1 MANQVA
7 KYLSENVSIER
18 EKVIQNRIQKEL
30 AKYLSDEL
38 SIELA
43 KKGTIFDI
51 AKVLVFLDDTKNEYI
66 TELGNYAVIF
76 KEKVKNEVYTADRLI
91 KMDIAE
97 FVPELFLQRE
107 ITDKEKVNIYKKINE
122 YINKKAIELPEYL
135 EMKSDPTR
143 KRKFTGLK
151 PPNIN
156 VKPLDIMAQCSNE
169 NWEASMSDTIICKD
183 AENFWCIP
191 IKNILKQLEK
201 NSKPVNPYT
210 NNVLSEEI
218 VKNIKNR
225 YPKGLQDFKDKNYT
239 EKEIEKH
246 NLKLKKLMELD
257 ELLNDKKIRENIK
270 MFGIDE
276 IQNFDLNE
284 IPKLVKEHYN
294 KESQINTEEALD
306 NFIAWVK
313 TSIKKLKQITMKK
326 ELVTIQDKKEEIIIP
341 RQPLIIFTVP
351 KETLGGEIY
360 RIQVE
365 KLKNLNTI
373 YNNLLKPL
381 DPKDRQNTLD
391 KLDELIKERTEL
403 ENKLK
408 TGDYTNFTL
417 KKQPE
422 RLRIE
427 KELTN
432 SINKQKELTEENN
445 FIAEKLEKMTDDNK
459 KKEASDK
466 IKTNSI
472 RLQELKYEQMKF
484 RDQLKLGGFKVE
496 LKDNPDR
503 NDIENEINAIRK
515 QENELRTKLTSAISN
530 VSARTEIN
538 EKISMINKLQKELN
552 NIGSNKE
559 KYMEFLKN
567 ELLTRKEQLNQMG
580 IQIGEKTFFETRATE
595 LGKTLTNDIKL
606 LEQEINGLI

>member
-1 MANQVA
+1 MSNQVA
-7 KYLSENVSIER
+7 IYLSENISIER
-18 EKVIQNRIQKEL
+18 EKIIQNRIQKEL
-30 AKYLSDEL
+30 SKYLSEEI
-38 SIELA
+38 SSELA
-43 KKGTIFDI
+43 KKGSIFDI
-51 AKVLVFLDDTKNEYI
+51 AKILVFLDDTKNEYI

-76 KEKVKNEVYTADRLI
+76 KEKVKNGVYTADRLI

-97 FVPELFLQRE
+97 FVPELFLQNE
-107 ITDKEKVNIYKKINE
+107 ITDKEKVSIYKKISE
-122 YINKKAIELPEYL
+122 YIYKKAIELPEYL

-151 PPNIN
+151 PPSIN
-156 VKPLDIMAQCSNE
+156 VKPMDIMAQCSNE
-169 NWEASMSDTIICKD
+169 NWETSMSDTIICKD
-183 AENFWCIP
+183 SENFWCIP
-191 IKNILKQLEK
+191 IKNILKQLEINK
-201 NSKPVNPYT
+201 KPINPYT
-210 NNVLSEEI
+210 NNPLSEEI

-225 YPKGLQDFKDKNYT
+225 YPKGLQDFKEKNYT

-246 NLKLKKLMELD
+246 KLKLQKLIELD
-257 ELLNDKKIRENIK
+257 GLLNDKKIKENIK

-276 IQNFDLNE
+276 IENFELNE
-284 IPKLVKEHYN
+284 IPKLVREQYN

-306 NFIAWVK
+306 NFVIWVK
-313 TSIKKLKQITMKK
+313 TSIKKLKEITIKK
-326 ELVTIQDKKEEIIIP
+326 ELETIQDKKEIVIP
-341 RQPLIIFTVP
+341 KQALIIFTVP
-351 KETLGGEIY
+351 KETLGERIY
-360 RIQVE
+360 KIQVE

-408 TGDYTNFTL
+408 TGDYTYFTL

-445 FIAEKLEKMTDDNK
+445 FIAEKLEKTTDANN

-466 IKTNSI
+466 IKSNSI

-484 RDQLKLGGFKVE
+484 RDQLKIGGFKVE

-538 EKISMINKLQKELN
+538 EKISMINKLQKELS

-559 KYMEFLKN
+559 KYIEFLKN
-567 ELLTRKEQLNQMG
+567 ELLSRKEQLIQMG

-595 LGKTLTNDIKL
+595 LAKTLTNDIKI
-606 LEQEINGLI
+606 LEKEINDTSF